1 MKNLAKAVISVMKA
15 VDNVEKGM
23 TVGKG
28 QNSYKG
34 LSDKD
39 VKQTFKKALS
49 DNGLCVLPIGIEKE
63 TTISRWDALDYSG
76 KPTQKQSVFTEVTSR
91 YLLLHESGESQE
103 IMGLGQGIDPQD
115 KGAGKAT
122 TYALKNALMYT
133 FLTPSGKIDDSDTTH
148 SNDIPTKPRAKV
160 DLTPKS
166 PQWEKAVAHIKEKG
180 EATIDKTVIPTYNL
194 TAANRKLLI
203 AATKK

>member
-1 MKNLAKAVISVMKA
+1 MKT

-39 VKQTFKKALS
+39 VKQTFKSALS
-49 DNGLCVLPIGIEKE
+49 DNGLCIVPINVVPE
-63 TTISRWDALDYSG
+63 TTVSRWDALDYNG
-76 KPTQKQSVFTEVTSR
+76 KPTQKQSVFTEVVAT
-91 YLLLHESGESQE
+91 YLLLHESGESIE
-103 IMGLGQGIDPQD
+103 IAGLGHGVDPQD

-133 FLTPSGKIDDSDTTH
+133 FLTPSGKIDDADNTH
-148 SNDIPTKPRAKV
+148 SNDAQVSQAKPKLSPRDSEKWANAVVAVKKAGNVEVITDYRSLIPADLAK
-160 DLTPKS
+160 LK
-166 PQWEKAVAHIKEKG
+166 KESG
-180 EATIDKTVIPTYNL
+180 
-194 TAANRKLLI
+194 I
-203 AATKK
+203 A